1 MADLQAV
8 RKIYKVG
15 SPWLKTDFYGAFTG
29 YAKDRNLFTQQDFKI
44 HGEHRRLVSS
54 NFSEKWVKMMEPYIK
69 DNVQLA
75 IRRMAEEHKRQGF
88 VDTLKWFMFMVRVLH
103 RMFRQRLTSARPP
116 MSSVRLLSG
125 SLSIRWRLARY
136 HRRPKPLATLANIS

>member
-1 MADLQAV
+1 MRLSPTEVSVTDLQAV
-8 RKIYKVG
+8 KKIYKVG
-15 SPWLKTDFYGAFTG
+15 SPYLKTDFYGAFTG

-88 VDTLKWFMFMVRVLH
+88 VDTLKWFMFMVGALH
-103 RMFRQRLTSARPP
+103 LVFR
-116 MSSVRLLSG
+116 
-125 SLSIRWRLARY
+125 
-136 HRRPKPLATLANIS
+136 